1 MSRTKVLST
10 YRTLY
15 RLIHR
20 LPDKQ
25 HDPIQ
30 NIQLLRSSYRSNAMI
45 QDENEIN
52 QCILKAGEKIAYLR
66 IITPKRLS
74 SSSSFTSESSSKRF
88 IYTKDGVVELD
99 GDGGGTKRDSNGRV
113 ISNWDGKNLDP
124 CSIKTHNGQLK
135 RMGFV
140 NNLHAKGIF

>member
-25 HDPIQ
+25 HDPIK